1 MTSTEDITLIEGHR
15 KIIPA
20 SGIPVWD
27 VDPYDESILRDPQE
41 YYRELRSKGEVVY
54 IPKYSVLAVGRFET
68 TRKVFSDHENFV
80 SSRGVG
86 LNDFKLGDPWRAP
99 SIILEV
105 DPPEH
110 TKTRKVMSRALSP
123 KVVKTFAELFE
134 QTAEKLV
141 DNLLE
146 KGTIEAVTELA
157 EPFPTTV
164 FPSAVGMKDSNARY
178 LVDYGAMVF
187 NAVGPDNALRREAMA
202 HAGEIAPWITAA
214 CKRARLFEEGLGAMV
229 YACAD
234 EGEITEEEA
243 GMLVRSFLSA
253 GVDTTVTGIGN
264 TLMCF
269 SENPEQW
276 EALKENPTLAR
287 QAFEEVLRYTS
298 PVHTFG
304 RTAGSA
310 TEIAGFPVEEDTKVL
325 CVLGSANMDPDKWGD
340 PENFRIDR
348 KATGHVAFGAGIHG
362 CVGQNIARAELEAV
376 LGVLLKRVDRIEP
389 AGEAIWRPGN
399 SIRALDKLPITFI
412 AK

>member
-1 MTSTEDITLIEGHR
+1 MTTTKDITLIEGHR
-15 KIIPA
+15 KITPA
-20 SGIPVWD
+20 PGIPIWD
-27 VDPYDESILRDPQE
+27 VDPYDEAILRDPLD
-41 YYRELRSKGEVVY
+41 YYHELRSKGEVVY
-54 IPKYSVLAVGRFET
+54 IPKYSVLAVGRFAT

-86 LNDFKLGDPWRAP
+86 LNDFKLGDSWRAP

-123 KVVKTFAELFE
+123 KVVKTFSELFE
-134 QTAEKLV
+134 QTADKLV
-141 DNLLE
+141 DDLLQ
-146 KGTIEAVTELA
+146 KSTIEAVAELA

-164 FPSAVGMKDSNARY
+164 FPRAVGMKDTNARY

-187 NAVGPDNALRREAMA
+187 NAVGPDNALRREAMT
-202 HAGEIAPWITAA
+202 HADVIAPWITAA
-214 CKRARLFEEGLGAMV
+214 CRRDRLSGDGLGAMI

-264 TLMCF
+264 ALWCF
-269 SENPEQW
+269 SQNPDQW
-276 EALKENPTLAR
+276 EALKENPKLAR

-304 RTAGSA
+304 RTVGRA

-340 PENFRIDR
+340 PENFCITR
-348 KATGHVAFGAGIHG
+348 KTTLHVAFGAGIHG
-362 CVGQNIARAELEAV
+362 CIGQNIARAELEAV
-376 LGVLLKRVDRIEP
+376 LGALIKRVDRIEP
-389 AGEAIWRPGN
+389 AGDPIWRPGN
-399 SIRALDKLPITFI
+399 SIRALENLPITLI
-412 AK
+412 GK